1 MLNNDETKGR
11 MMKFSING
19 VDQCMYISP
28 VPAET
33 HLTAAE
39 IIQKYGDMLSDD
51 DKAEL
56 RNIKNAQ
63 K

>member
-1 MLNNDETKGR
+1 MKDETKGR
-11 MMKFSING
+11 MMKFSVNG
-19 VDQCMYISP
+19 VDQWMYISP

-39 IIQKYGDMLSDD
+39 IIQKYGDLLSE
-51 DKAEL
+51 KQRRKLKEAEG
-56 RNIKNAQ
+56 Q